1 MIADKPETPAPSDD
15 APAGDAQA
23 GAIPIVEGLE
33 AMAGRYQGFI
43 VDLWGTVHDG
53 LTPLPGAIEC
63 LEGLR
68 AGGRPVLILSNAPRR
83 AGPIIERM
91 RALGIPDESYD
102 AVFSSGEAAYL
113 ALRDRA
119 DPFHAGLDR
128 KCFLLGPPEDDSTIA
143 GLDYEIVESIRA
155 AHFILAIGSFQRTD
169 TVEDYEALLGAA
181 HDRHLPMVC
190 ANPDLEVIRG
200 GAREI
205 CAGAIAQQYAKS
217 GGAVHFHG
225 KPHKPIYQASL
236 ALLGLDAGA
245 SILAIGDSFGTD
257 IAGANAAGLDSL
269 MITSGIHAHKL
280 GVEPFDLPEPE
291 RLAALAAEYGARPTA
306 AAAAFRW

>member
-1 MIADKPETPAPSDD
+1 MLADNPENAVPTDDIPASD
-15 APAGDAQA
+15 
-23 GAIPIVEGLE
+23 IPIVEGL
-33 AMAGRYQGFI
+33 AGMAERYDGFI

-53 LTPLPGAIEC
+53 QTPLPGAIEC
-63 LEGLR
+63 LGHLR
-68 AGGRPVLILSNAPRR
+68 AGGKPVLILSNAPRR
-83 AGPIIERM
+83 AAPIIERM
-91 RALGIPDESYD
+91 RALGIPDEVYD

-119 DPFHAGLDR
+119 DGFHAGLDR

-155 AHFILAIGSFQRTD
+155 AHFILAVGSFRRSD
-169 TVEDYEALLGAA
+169 TVADYDALLGAA
-181 HDRHLPMVC
+181 NDRHLPMVC

-200 GAREI
+200 NAREI
-205 CAGAIAQQYAKS
+205 CAGAIAERYARA

-225 KPHKPIYQASL
+225 KPHKPIDQASL
-236 ALLGLDAGA
+236 ALLGLDAGSA
-245 SILAIGDSFGTD
+245 ILAIGDSFGTD

-269 MITSGIHAHKL
+269 MITGGIHAHEL
-280 GVEPFDLPEPE
+280 GVELFELPQPG
-291 RLAALAAEYGARPTA
+291 RLAALAARYGARPTA

>member
-1 MIADKPETPAPSDD
+1 MLDDNQESAVPTDDIPATD
-15 APAGDAQA
+15 
-23 GAIPIVEGLE
+23 IPIVDGLQ
-33 AMAGRYQGFI
+33 AMADRYEGFI

-53 LTPLPGAIEC
+53 TTPLPGAIDC
-63 LEGLR
+63 LEHLR
-68 AGGRPVLILSNAPRR
+68 AGGKPVLILSNAPRR

-91 RALGIPDESYD
+91 RALGIPDEVYD

-113 ALRDRA
+113 ALRDRGDA
-119 DPFHAGLDR
+119 FHAGLDR
-128 KCFLLGPPEDDSTIA
+128 KCYLLGPPEDDSTIA

-155 AHFILAIGSFQRTD
+155 SHFILAIGSFRRTD
-169 TVEDYEALLGAA
+169 TVADYDALLSAA
-181 HDRHLPMVC
+181 NDRHLPMVC
-190 ANPDLEVIRG
+190 ANPDLEVLRG

-205 CAGAIAQQYAKS
+205 CAGAIAERYARA

-225 KPHKPIYQASL
+225 KPHKPIYDASL

-245 SILAIGDSFGTD
+245 PILAIGDSFGTD

-269 MITSGIHAHKL
+269 MITGGIHAHKL
-280 GVEPFDLPEPE
+280 GVAPGELPEPG
-291 RLAALAAEYGARPTA
+291 RLAALATQYGARPSA